1 MDIIIA
7 IYLGSKTPPILF
19 FQQPTRILLTAL
31 ICCKKNMINK
41 KTSNLPT
48 PEKNEQNK
56 EFTTTSIYQK
66 LAKTKR
72 FFTSRPYI
80 DDSHRT
86 WGVGLADNEGW

>member
-31 ICCKKNMINK
+31 ICCKNNNYKQKTHRIYQPLK
-41 KTSNLPT
+41 KI
-48 PEKNEQNK
+48 EQNK

-66 LAKTKR
+66 LER

-80 DDSHRT
+80 DDFLT
-86 WGVGLADNEGW
+86 GPGALA